1 MWETINNFLN
11 DHVALKITIDAYLL
25 FIIFVFVLKFVL
37 TNRKALNV
45 LLITVVLFLLA
56 YVCYKLDFLVSGKVF
71 PYIGGILFL
80 TLVIILVPEIRRE
93 LDFSGKMDGKG
104 EAMLSSNDFT
114 KNAIADATM
123 YLSSHKIGALIT
135 IEKHNSLD
143 QYAEKAIQLNSD
155 VSKELLINIFTPNT
169 PLHDGAVIIRGNKIR
184 CAGAYYVLTKHED
197 LDKTTGSRHRAG
209 LGISEVTDSLTVI
222 VSEETGNI
230 SIASEGFMI
239 KILDRSKLMEY
250 LDMFLNVGGRK

>member
-1 MWETINNFLN
+1 M
-11 DHVALKITIDAYLL
+11 LL
-25 FIIFVFVLKFVL
+25 F
-37 TNRKALNV
+37 
-45 LLITVVLFLLA
+45 LA
-56 YVCYKLDFLVSGKVF
+56 
-71 PYIGGILFL
+71 
-80 TLVIILVPEIRRE
+80 PEIRRE

-239 KILDRSKLMEY
+239 KNIR
-250 LDMFLNVGGRK
+250 

>member
-1 MWETINNFLN
+1 MRQCIY
-11 DHVALKITIDAYLL
+11 HHITA
-25 FIIFVFVLKFVL
+25 
-37 TNRKALNV
+37 
-45 LLITVVLFLLA
+45 
-56 YVCYKLDFLVSGKVF
+56 
-71 PYIGGILFL
+71 
-80 TLVIILVPEIRRE
+80 E
-93 LDFSGKMDGKG
+93 
-104 EAMLSSNDFT
+104 
-114 KNAIADATM
+114 
-123 YLSSHKIGALIT
+123 YLSKRRIGALIT